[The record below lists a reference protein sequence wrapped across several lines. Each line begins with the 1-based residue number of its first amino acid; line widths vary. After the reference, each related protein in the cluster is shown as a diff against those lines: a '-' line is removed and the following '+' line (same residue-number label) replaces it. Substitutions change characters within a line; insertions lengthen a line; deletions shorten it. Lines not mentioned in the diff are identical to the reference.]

1 MQWRTMMPVLLV
13 AAGLVLGTAGC
24 RKAASGPTV
33 LHVYAPCGMEMP
45 FMELETRFEQSHPGV
60 DVNLL
65 LDNAHILAERVID
78 SGERPDVIA
87 SPGGHELARLT
98 EAGLLQAADIHPFSQ
113 LDLCLFVPR
122 ANRAGVAAM
131 EDLAKDEVRILAV
144 ADPEKTSI
152 GYYTVQALQKA
163 GLWER
168 VKGKVVITG
177 DASQTYKHVAGEK
190 ADASFAYRSCPL
202 KTAPDKLEYSKV
214 RVIQSVPANLYGPAY
229 ATLAVVGTTT
239 HRDLAE
245 AFVQL
250 VLSDEGKQI
259 MGRYDLPCLP
269 ASADGTAKEAAP

>member
-1 MQWRTMMPVLLV
+1 MQWRVLMPMVVL
-13 AAGLVLGTAGC
+13 ATGLVLGAGGC
-24 RKAASGPTV
+24 RKAESGPVV

-45 FMELETRFEQSHPGV
+45 FMELETLFEQAHPGV

-65 LDNAHILAERVID
+65 LDNAHILTERVLD
-78 SGERPDVIA
+78 NGERPDVIA

-98 EAGLLQAADIHPFSQ
+98 EAGLLKTADIHPFSQ

-122 ANRAGVAAM
+122 ANRAAVTSM
-131 EDLAKDEVRILAV
+131 DDLAKDDVKVLAV
-144 ADPEKTSI
+144 ADPDKTSI
-152 GYYTVQALQKA
+152 GHFTVQALQKA

-214 RVIQSVPANLYGPAY
+214 RVIQSVPGELYGPAY
-229 ATLAVVGTTT
+229 ATVAIVGSTS
-239 HRDLAE
+239 HRDLAD

-250 VLSDEGKQI
+250 VLSDAGKQI
-259 MGRYDLPCLP
+259 MAKYDLPCL
-269 ASADGTAKEAAP
+269 AEAAKGPQKETKP